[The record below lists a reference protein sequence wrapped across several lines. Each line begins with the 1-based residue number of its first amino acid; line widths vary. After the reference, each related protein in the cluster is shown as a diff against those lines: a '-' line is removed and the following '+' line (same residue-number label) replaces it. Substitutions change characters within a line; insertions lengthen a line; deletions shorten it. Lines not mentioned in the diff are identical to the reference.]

1 MLEKEAGFNEKSMFI
16 LRSFIEFKAL
26 MFKKVLKD
34 AYIDSYRNYIES
46 DFPKIGDFA
55 QIYGLIDYMKKV
67 VKVDKQ
73 LFERKVIYII
83 IL

>member
-1 MLEKEAGFNEKSMFI
+1 M
-16 LRSFIEFKAL
+16 
-26 MFKKVLKD
+26 LKD

-67 VKVDKQ
+67 VKVDKH
-73 LFERKVIYII
+73 L
-83 IL
+83 